1 MLRLSS
7 PLQDALQRLFGWLQR
22 PAGSGSGEVPG
33 PISEPT
39 TTFGRTRSRP
49 TGTRHPR
56 PLSTPTTNSEATL
69 HFGGASGPGPSPASA
84 GSANTPSG
92 VSPMA
97 ANPFRSAGLTTNPGG
112 PMAPWSF
119 NQTVLLRKQ
128 RSGASALL
136 WTGIGSVA
144 LLGVWAFTAPLA
156 ETIAV
161 QGKLEPRNSTKRV
174 DAPVPGVVE
183 AVLVQEGQAVRKGD
197 PLVRFDLREP
207 RSRLQAA
214 ESVRQRLL
222 NDNQIAAATLG
233 DSSATAALTANQ
245 RLQLSSQAEEFAS
258 RREGARQELR
268 KAEERLVGERAS
280 LVTYENIASRIA
292 GLVAQ
297 GAASEVQLLEARQNV
312 QKSQSAIAQ
321 ELREIARLESSL
333 VNTSA
338 TTNVELRRKVE
349 DNLRQI
355 AQLDNDIRQAR
366 QQIQFGLLTAPAGG
380 TVFDIEVSPGSVVA
394 QGTGTG
400 TNATGKSLMK
410 VVPNDALQA
419 RVYLPNQAIG
429 FVQPG
434 QSADLQ
440 IQAFDA
446 SDFGT
451 VPAVVERIGSD
462 ALPAEEQKRVLGTD
476 SSGLYYPAVMRLKR
490 QTIELPNSTAPLQPG
505 MSLTANIKL
514 RERRFI
520 NIFTGFFEDQR
531 RNLERLR

>member
-1 MLRLSS
+1 MLRPST
-7 PLQDALQRLFGWLQR
+7 PLQDAMQRLFGWLRR
-22 PAGSGSGEVPG
+22 PAGPARHPG
-33 PISEPT
+33 PFSEPP
-39 TTFGRTRSRP
+39 TTFGRASSRP
-49 TGTRHPR
+49 PQ
-56 PLSTPTTNSEATL
+56 PLAPARASNEATV
-69 HFGGASGPGPSPASA
+69 HFGSPSGSPPAAGPPAARPGSPGASGGAGPL
-84 GSANTPSG
+84 
-92 VSPMA
+92 A
-97 ANPFRSAGLTTNPGG
+97 ANPFRNAGLTANPGG
-112 PMAPWSF
+112 PVAPWSF

-128 RSGASALL
+128 RSSASVLV

-144 LLGVWAFTAPLA
+144 LLGLWAVTAPLA

-161 QGKLEPRNSTKRV
+161 EGKLEPRNSTKRV

-183 AVLVQEGQAVRKGD
+183 AVLVKEGEAVRKGD

-214 ESVRQRLL
+214 ESIRQRLL
-222 NDNQIAAATLG
+222 NENQIAAATLG
-233 DSSATAALTANQ
+233 DGAATASLTANQ

-268 KAEERLVGERAS
+268 KAEERLAGERAS
-280 LVTYENIASRIA
+280 LATYENIANRIA

-312 QKSQSAIAQ
+312 QKSPSAIAQ
-321 ELREIARLESSL
+321 EQREIARLQSSL
-333 VNTSA
+333 VNTGA

-349 DNLRQI
+349 ENLRQI
-355 AQLDNDIRQAR
+355 AQLDSDIRQAR
-366 QQIQFGLLTAPAGG
+366 QQIQFGLLTAPADG

-400 TNATGKSLMK
+400 TNSTGKSLMK

-434 QSADLQ
+434 QPAELQ

-451 VPAVVERIGSD
+451 VPAQVERIGSD

-476 SSGLYYPAVMRLKR
+476 SSGLYYPAVMRLER
-490 QTIELPNSTAPLQPG
+490 QTIELPNSTAPLQAG

>member
-1 MLRLSS
+1 MLRPSS
-7 PLQDALQRLFGWLQR
+7 PLQDALQSVFGWLRR
-22 PAGSGSGEVPG
+22 PRTRPPASGF
-33 PISEPT
+33 SEPT
-39 TTFGRTRSRP
+39 TFGLPPGASRRHRPPSSPPPGPTVQKPATFGGDTPDSD
-49 TGTRHPR
+49 G
-56 PLSTPTTNSEATL
+56 LS
-69 HFGGASGPGPSPASA
+69 SGPL
-84 GSANTPSG
+84 
-92 VSPMA
+92 A
-97 ANPFRSAGLTTNPGG
+97 ANPFRNAGLRANPGG
-112 PMAPWSF
+112 AVTPWSF

-128 RSGASALL
+128 RSGASVLV
-136 WTGIGSVA
+136 WTGIGGVA
-144 LLGVWAFTAPLA
+144 LLGLWAVTAPLA

-183 AVLVQEGQAVRKGD
+183 AVLVKEGQAVRKGD

-207 RSRLQAA
+207 SSRLQAS
-214 ESVRQRLL
+214 ESIRQRLL
-222 NDNQIAAATLG
+222 NENQIAAATLG
-233 DSSATAALTANQ
+233 DSSASAALTANQ

-268 KAEERLVGERAS
+268 KAEERLAGERAS
-280 LVTYENIASRIA
+280 LATYQNIASRIA

-312 QKSQSAIAQ
+312 QKSESAIAQ
-321 ELREIARLESSL
+321 EQREIARLESSL

-349 DNLRQI
+349 ENLRQI
-355 AQLDNDIRQAR
+355 AQLDSDIRQAR
-366 QQIQFGLLTAPAGG
+366 QQIQFGLLTAPADG

-394 QGTGTG
+394 QGTGTSA
-400 TNATGKSLMK
+400 NASGKSLMK

-419 RVYLPNQAIG
+419 RVFLPNQAIG

-434 QSADLQ
+434 QRADLQ

-451 VPAVVERIGSD
+451 VAARVERIGSD
-462 ALPAEEQKRVLGTD
+462 ALPAEEQKRELGTD
-476 SSGLYYPAVMRLKR
+476 SSGLYYPAVMLLDR
-490 QTIELPNSTAPLQPG
+490 QTIQLPNSTAPLQAG

>member
-1 MLRLSS
+1 MLRPSS
-7 PLQDALQRLFGWLQR
+7 PLQDALQSLFGWLRR
-22 PAGSGSGEVPG
+22 PSSSRRVTGFGEP
-33 PISEPT
+33 P
-39 TTFGRTRSRP
+39 TTFGRPSNGRSHRP
-49 TGTRHPR
+49 QPAPPANGQGASAGGDGPVSFGKPPSSNPPGRNESA
-56 PLSTPTTNSEATL
+56 STPT
-69 HFGGASGPGPSPASA
+69 GAGPL
-84 GSANTPSG
+84 
-92 VSPMA
+92 A
-97 ANPFRSAGLTTNPGG
+97 ANPFRSAGLRTNPGG
-112 PMAPWSF
+112 AVTPWSF

-128 RSGASALL
+128 RSGASVLV

-144 LLGVWAFTAPLA
+144 LLGLWAVTAPLA

-183 AVLVQEGQAVRKGD
+183 AVLVKEGEAVRKGD

-207 RSRLQAA
+207 RSRLEAA

-222 NDNQIAAATLG
+222 NENQIAAATLG

-268 KAEERLVGERAS
+268 KSQERLAGERAS
-280 LVTYENIASRIA
+280 LATYENIANRIA
-292 GLVAQ
+292 GLVDQ

-321 ELREIARLESSL
+321 EQREIARLESSL

-366 QQIQFGLLTAPAGG
+366 QQIQFGLLTAPADG

-394 QGTGTG
+394 QGTGTS
-400 TNATGKSLMK
+400 ASASGKSLMK

-434 QSADLQ
+434 QRAELQ
-440 IQAFDA
+440 IQAFDS

-476 SSGLYYPAVMRLKR
+476 SSGLYYPAVMLLDR
-490 QTIELPNSTAPLQPG
+490 QTIELPNSTAPLQAG
-505 MSLTANIKL
+505 MSLTANVLL

-520 NIFTGFFEDQR
+520 NLFTGFFEDQR
-531 RNLERLR
+531 RNFERMR